1 MSFGD
6 RITLNPISLNNVN
19 YLYQLLQERD
29 SSITITQKNLPTT
42 IEHKMFIKNQI
53 KSINGNK
60 NEILKMKQDPYDGWY
75 VIRSENLD
83 LGSIWI
89 EENGNIGLQIQKQY
103 QNLGIGVVAFKKI
116 QILHEKKI
124 YKTTVSHQNQ
134 NSIKFCE
141 KMGFELK
148 EKTSDRIVFTKSC

>member
-29 SSITITQKNLPTT
+29 SSITNTQKNLPTT

-53 KSINGNK
+53 KSINVNK

-75 VIRSENLD
+75 IIRSENLD

>member
-75 VIRSENLD
+75 IIRSENLD

-89 EENGNIGLQIQKQY
+89 EENGNIGLQIQK
-103 QNLGIGVVAFKKI
+103 
-116 QILHEKKI
+116 
-124 YKTTVSHQNQ
+124 
-134 NSIKFCE
+134 
-141 KMGFELK
+141 
-148 EKTSDRIVFTKSC
+148 

>member
-75 VIRSENLD
+75 IIRSENLD

>member
-75 VIRSENLD
+75 IIRSENLD

-103 QNLGIGVVAFKKI
+103 QNLGIGVIAFKKI

-141 KMGFELK
+141 KMGFKLK
-148 EKTSDRIVFTKSC
+148 EKTSDRIVFTKSY

>member
-1 MSFGD
+1 MSFED
-6 RITLNPISLNNVN
+6 RIILNSISLNNIN

-29 SSITITQKNLPTT
+29 SSITITQKNLPTIT
-42 IEHKMFIKNQI
+42 EHKIFVENQM

-75 VIRSENLD
+75 IITSENLD

-103 QNLGIGVVAFKKI
+103 QNLGIGVIAFKKI
-116 QILHEKKI
+116 QILHEKNF

-141 KMGFELK
+141 KMGFKLK
-148 EKTSDRIVFTKSC
+148 EKTSDRIIFTKSC

>member
-60 NEILKMKQDPYDGWY
+60 NEILKMKQDPYDGRY
-75 VIRSENLD
+75 IIRSENLD